1 MFTILANLIVLSSDY
16 YGISKNTKRNL
27 DIADFVFTLFF
38 IGEIIL
44 RIWAKGIEKYVAK
57 V

>member
-16 YGISKNTKRNL
+16 YGISRSTKKIL